1 MHTSKS
7 TLKSRFF
14 LKLFSIPLIC
24 WTIFFL
30 VVMLIPDDP
39 GEEPLTWLDFFEATL
54 FFTVIWF
61 IISFMIAFIVNKIKK
76 PVPDTPMPTA
86 QTNIERSANDK
97 CLYTC
102 ETVMNVDEYKKM
114 VHYFPQT
121 YWAFVMKG
129 TILNIILTLII
140 ANISTLPYIALIFF
154 VICQIFIMILYKK
167 D

>member
-14 LKLFSIPLIC
+14 PKLFSIPLIC

-61 IISFMIAFIVNKIKK
+61 IIPLSSIKSESRF
-76 PVPDTPMPTA
+76 
-86 QTNIERSANDK
+86 QTR
-97 CLYTC
+97 L
-102 ETVMNVDEYKKM
+102 
-114 VHYFPQT
+114 
-121 YWAFVMKG
+121 
-129 TILNIILTLII
+129 
-140 ANISTLPYIALIFF
+140 
-154 VICQIFIMILYKK
+154 CQPPRRI
-167 D
+167 

>member
-14 LKLFSIPLIC
+14 PKLFSIPLIC

-61 IISFMIAFIVNKIKK
+61 IISFMIAFIVNKIRK

-121 YWAFVMKG
+121 YWAFVMRG
-129 TILNIILTLII
+129 TILNIIFTLII
-140 ANISTLPYIALIFF
+140 ANISTLPYIALIFL
-154 VICQIFIMILYKK
+154 LYARYLS
-167 D
+167 